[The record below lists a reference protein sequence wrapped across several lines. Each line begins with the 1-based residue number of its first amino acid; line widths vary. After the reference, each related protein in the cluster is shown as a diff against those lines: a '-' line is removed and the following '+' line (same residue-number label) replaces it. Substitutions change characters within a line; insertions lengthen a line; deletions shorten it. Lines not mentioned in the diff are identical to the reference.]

1 MELLI
6 SYNRKPF
13 SVAKIPYEDSHQVCV
28 ISHVTCLY
36 VIVYSLVVHC
46 LFVLLDQPLNI
57 SGCKVCILGQ
67 SFCT

>member
-6 SYNRKPF
+6 SYDRKPF

-46 LFVLLDQPLNI
+46 LFVLLDQPIKYFWLR
-57 SGCKVCILGQ
+57 SRYTGPVL
-67 SFCT
+67 